1 MPFSSGL
8 FAEDKG
14 ERLPGIF
21 CKEKSPRGFTRQSRD
36 NMPKAL
42 TILFIHKNH
51 LPHCITDFIKVVVVF
66 KVGLTIRL
74 FLVVNTEQVEYINYL
89 FHATSHVISSC

>member
-1 MPFSSGL
+1 LPLSSGL
-8 FAEDKG
+8 FPEDKG
-14 ERLPGIF
+14 KRLPGIF
-21 CKEKSPRGFTRQSRD
+21 CKEKSQRALTRQPRD

-66 KVGLTIRL
+66 NVGFKIRL